1 MARLQDI
8 GSWLFPPAAGDQN
21 GFHEEILSLSH
32 KGLVAYAWT
41 LLGGAGLVF
50 LTRLLVLRH
59 MALLVEAA
67 ALSAIALA
75 MLALSRTAWSYPL
88 SRTIALVG
96 ALAAGLAAVACTMW
110 ISAAAQRLEDF
121 VPLQVSFLVLSLIA
135 FVPVLPAQAFAL
147 TLSVG
152 AAYAAWP
159 GTAFAIDVLFMSFLA
174 FLATALAAVLF
185 RQRKVNYEGFL
196 GTLRATSDLR
206 EIQTRLLLS
215 EHAATLGRLSAALS
229 HELNSPI
236 GALQSSVDTLLLLS
250 ARMATRTGDQERLVR
265 LQSELRK
272 NIQESSRRLSQIVAR
287 IQRYSNLDRAEVQDA
302 DLNQML
308 RDVVALTEAE
318 SGAAGRFVLD
328 LNPLKPFRCRPAQIS
343 AAFHTL
349 ISNAAAAAGRAGR
362 IGIRTSAAGA
372 VREVVIADSGP
383 GIDPSHLAHLFD
395 PSFHD
400 SGGRVRAA
408 NWNMF
413 GARQIIREHGGDI
426 EVKSMPGQGASVRI
440 VLPEATA

>member
-8 GSWLFPPAAGDQN
+8 VSYLFPPAAGDQN

-41 LLGGAGLVF
+41 LLAGVALVF
-50 LTRLLVLRH
+50 VTRLLVLSH
-59 MALLVEAA
+59 VALLAEAA
-67 ALSAIALA
+67 GLSAISLA
-75 MLALSRTAWSYPL
+75 MLALSRTAWSYPF
-88 SRTIALVG
+88 SRAIALIG
-96 ALAAGLAAVACTMW
+96 ALAAGLVGVSSTMW
-110 ISAAAQRLEDF
+110 MSAEAPRLEDF

-135 FVPVLPAQAFAL
+135 FVPVLPVQAFLL
-147 TLSVG
+147 TVSIG

-159 GTAFAIDVLFMSFLA
+159 GTPLAIDLLFMSFLS
-174 FLATALAAVLF
+174 FFATVLAAVLF
-185 RQRKVNYEGFL
+185 RQRKGNYDAFVA
-196 GTLRATSDLR
+196 TLQAASDLR
-206 EIQTRLLLS
+206 DIQTRLLLS
-215 EHAATLGRLSAALS
+215 EHAVTLGRISAALS

-236 GALQSSVDTLLLLS
+236 GALQSSVDTLVLLS
-250 ARMATRTGDQERLVR
+250 ARMATRDGDLERLVR

-272 NIQESSRRLSQIVAR
+272 NIQESLRRLSQIVAR

-302 DLNQML
+302 DLNQVL

-328 LNPLKPFRCRPAQIS
+328 LNPLKPLRCRPAQIS

-349 ISNAAAAAGRAGR
+349 ISNASVAAGGR
-362 IGIRTSAAGA
+362 IAIRTGAAGA
-372 VREVVIADSGP
+372 AYEVVIADNSQ
-383 GIDPSHLAHLFD
+383 GIDPASLAHLFD

-400 SGGRVRAA
+400 SGGHVRSG

-426 EVKSMPGQGASVRI
+426 EVKSTPGQGTSVRI
-440 VLPEATA
+440 VLPESGV